1 MNYKILVVE
10 DQEEISN
17 IVAKYIINEGYS
29 CLVAKDGFVA
39 LDYFSKHEFHLIL
52 LDVMMP
58 GIDGFEVLKEI
69 RKISEIPIIMLTA
82 KQSEIDRLNGFSVG
96 ADDYVVKP
104 FSVRE
109 LMSRIKAILKRVYKS
124 SNEIVYTHE
133 ELSLHIKSMKL
144 FKNEQEIEIT
154 ASEYSLLY
162 ALFSNKNQVLTRE
175 QLINLAFGADYED
188 YDRNIDSYI
197 KRIRQKIE
205 DDPKYP
211 KLLITKYGAGY
222 IFGGKKVWA

>member
-211 KLLITKYGAGY
+211 KLLIPKYGAVY
-222 IFGGKKVWA
+222 IFVGKKL

>member
-222 IFGGKKVWA
+222 IFGGKKV